1 MPAGCSPRSAAASPI
16 QPPKVPPHPGTD
28 VDGCRTTPVCGRA
41 YGDAVVDQDG
51 LLPTHHLAAMR
62 VEYGSVEKDGS
73 ADLDVDWLADGWLS
87 LLHRWIDDAQK
98 AGVVEPN
105 AMVLA
110 TVADGRPV
118 TRTVLCKS
126 VEAAGITFY
135 TNYDSAKG
143 ADIATAPYASA
154 TFPWY
159 VLSRQVHV
167 RGAVTRVSSE
177 ETAEYWSRRPRG
189 SQLGAWASA
198 QSRPIA
204 SHAALMAQ
212 LAEVTQRFAD
222 EEEVPVPPHW
232 GGYRIAAEV
241 VEFWQG
247 RENRIHNRIR
257 VTPHRDGG
265 AERIE
270 RLQP

>member
-1 MPAGCSPRSAAASPI
+1 
-16 QPPKVPPHPGTD
+16 
-28 VDGCRTTPVCGRA
+28 
-41 YGDAVVDQDG
+41 
-51 LLPTHHLAAMR
+51 MR

-73 ADLDVDWLADGWLS
+73 SDLDIDWLADGWLA
-87 LLHRWIDDAQK
+87 LLHSWIEEAEQ
-98 AGVVEPN
+98 AGVAEPN

-110 TVADGRPV
+110 TVDDGRPV

-126 VEAAGITFY
+126 VDADGITFY

-143 ADIATAPYASA
+143 AELAATPYASV

-159 VLSRQVHV
+159 ALGRQVHI
-167 RGAVTRVSSE
+167 RGAVSKVSPE
-177 ETAEYWSRRPRG
+177 ETAQYWARRPRG
-189 SQLGAWASA
+189 SQLGAWASS
-198 QSRPIA
+198 QSRPTA
-204 SHAALMAQ
+204 SRAELMAQ
-212 LAEVTQRFAD
+212 LQDVTARFAD
-222 EEEVPVPPHW
+222 DEQVPVPPHW

-257 VTPHRDGG
+257 VTGD
-265 AERIE
+265 RIE

>member
-1 MPAGCSPRSAAASPI
+1 
-16 QPPKVPPHPGTD
+16 
-28 VDGCRTTPVCGRA
+28 
-41 YGDAVVDQDG
+41 
-51 LLPTHHLAAMR
+51 MR

-73 ADLDVDWLADGWLS
+73 SDLDVDWLADGWVELV
-87 LLHRWIDDAQK
+87 HKWIHEAEQ
-98 AGVVEPN
+98 AGIVEPN

-110 TVADGRPV
+110 TVDSGRPV

-126 VEAAGITFY
+126 VDADGVTFY

-143 ADIATAPYASA
+143 GELAVTPYASV

-159 VLSRQVHV
+159 GLGRQVHV
-167 RGAVTRVSSE
+167 RGAAAKVSVA
-177 ETAEYWSRRPRG
+177 ETTEYWARRPRG

-204 SHAALMAQ
+204 SRADLLTQ
-212 LAEVTQRFAD
+212 LAEVTARFAD
-222 EEEVPVPPHW
+222 AETVPVPPHW

-257 VTPHRDGG
+257 VTPGSPD
-265 AERIE
+265 RIE

>member
-1 MPAGCSPRSAAASPI
+1 
-16 QPPKVPPHPGTD
+16 
-28 VDGCRTTPVCGRA
+28 
-41 YGDAVVDQDG
+41 
-51 LLPTHHLAAMR
+51 MR

-73 ADLDVDWLADGWLS
+73 SDLDVDWLADGWLA
-87 LLHRWIDDAQK
+87 LLHNWIHEAEQ
-98 AGVVEPN
+98 AGVAEPN

-110 TVADGRPV
+110 TVENGRPV

-126 VEAAGITFY
+126 VDEDGVTFY

-143 ADIATAPYASA
+143 NELAAAPYASV

-159 VLSRQVHV
+159 ALGRQVHV
-167 RGAVTRVSSE
+167 RGTVTKVSPQ
-177 ETAEYWSRRPRG
+177 ETAQYWARRPRG

-198 QSRPIA
+198 QSRPIGSRA
-204 SHAALMAQ
+204 ELLAQ
-212 LAEVTQRFAD
+212 LTDVTIQFAD
-222 EEEVPVPPHW
+222 DQQVPVPPHW
-232 GGYRIAAEV
+232 GGYRIAPEV

-257 VTPHRDGG
+257 VTGDLV
-265 AERIE
+265 E